1 MKAYN
6 ETWIYNR
13 EIVRQADSWC
23 RRNLLTNEQMEAI
36 RRTYPIGF
44 QQTNGYIE
52 IGLFLFTTVT
62 LLGTYLLVSTFFPS
76 LVNTQA
82 SSSVFNLIFGA
93 LVAGLG
99 WILIQQRQ
107 LYHNGIDN
115 AFVVMQTGFLVFGI
129 NQLFPP
135 GLSVATHCLISL
147 PLLLLV
153 LWYYGDTLITFFT
166 VATTYVMVFDW
177 LLDIDGGR
185 AALPFVTM
193 GLSAALYV
201 LARQANRLSGQ
212 TPYYADCI
220 SLTQWCAL
228 IGLAASSNYFVA
240 REINRL
246 LLKPIPTDAP
256 ELSLAFLFW
265 IFTFCIPG
273 AYLQIGLARKN
284 RMLIILGGLG
294 LVGAVMTLHH
304 YLQWVSLNVALIFG
318 GLLLIGLSIAM
329 IQYLR
334 QPRNGFTDVADD
346 DSPDEFFLSPEALA
360 AAQTVTGVPHNHND
374 DIKFGGG
381 NFGGGGGSGN
391 Y

>member
-6 ETWIYNR
+6 VTWIFNR

-23 RRNLLTNEQMEAI
+23 RRNLLTNEQMETI
-36 RRTYPIGF
+36 RRTYPVGF

-62 LLGTYLLVSTFFPS
+62 ILGVYLLVSTFFPI
-76 LVNTQA
+76 LVNTKG
-82 SSSVFNLIFGA
+82 SSSAFNLIFGG

-115 AFVVMQTGFLVFGI
+115 AFVVMQTGFLVFGL
-129 NQLFPP
+129 NQLLPP

-166 VATTYVMVFDW
+166 VATTYALVFDW
-177 LLDIDGGR
+177 LLDLDGGR
-185 AALPFVTM
+185 AVLPFVM
-193 GLSAALYV
+193 MALSAAIYA
-201 LARQANRLSGQ
+201 LARLANRQLNQ

-220 SLTQWCAL
+220 SLVQWCAL
-228 IGLAASSNYFVA
+228 IALAASSNYFVA
-240 REINRL
+240 REMNRL
-246 LLKPIPTDAP
+246 LLKPIPAEAP

-265 IFTFCIPG
+265 VFTFCIPG
-273 AYLQIGLARKN
+273 AYLQLGLTRKN
-284 RMLIILGGLG
+284 RRLIILGGLD
-294 LVGAVMTLHH
+294 LVGAVITLHH
-304 YLQWVSLNVALIFG
+304 YLQWVSLNVALIAG
-318 GLLLIGLSIAM
+318 GLTLIGFSIAV

-334 QPRNGFTDVADD
+334 QPRNGFTDVPDD
-346 DSPDEFFLSPEALA
+346 DSPDEFFLSPETLA
-360 AAQTVTGVPHNHND
+360 ATQVVTGAPHNHD
-374 DIKFGGG
+374 GTGEFGGG
-381 NFGGGGGSGN
+381 NFGGSGASGN

>member
-13 EIVRQADSWC
+13 EIVRQAESWC
-23 RRNLLTNEQMEAI
+23 RRNLLTNEQMDTI
-36 RRTYPIGF
+36 RRTYPVGF

-62 LLGTYLLVSTFFPS
+62 ILGTYLLVSTFFPA

-82 SSSVFNLIFGA
+82 SSSVFNLVFGA

-99 WILIQQRQ
+99 LVLIQQRH

-115 AFVVMQTGFLVFGI
+115 AFVVTQTGFLTFGL

-153 LWYYGDTLITFFT
+153 LWYYGDTLIAFFT
-166 VATTYVMVFDW
+166 VVVTYAMVFDW
-177 LLDIDGGR
+177 LLDIDGGHL
-185 AALPFVTM
+185 AASFVMM
-193 GLSAALYV
+193 GLSAALYG
-201 LARQANRLSGQ
+201 LARLANRRLSS
-212 TPYYADCI
+212 TPYYVDCI

-228 IGLAASSNYFVA
+228 LGLAVSSNYFVV
-240 REINRL
+240 REVNRL
-246 LLKPIPTDAP
+246 LLKPIPAEAP

-265 IFTFCIPG
+265 VFTFCIPG
-273 AYLQIGLARKN
+273 AYLQIGLTRRN

-294 LVGAVMTLHH
+294 LIGAVITLHH
-304 YLQWVSLNVALIFG
+304 YLQWVSLNVALIMG
-318 GLLLIGLSIAM
+318 GLLLIGLSISI

-334 QPRNGFTDVADD
+334 QPRHGFTDAPDD
-346 DSPDEFFLSPEALA
+346 DSPDEFFLSPETLA
-360 AAQTVTGVPHNHND
+360 AAQTVAGVPHGHKD
-374 DIKFGGG
+374 DVKFGGG
-381 NFGGGGGSGN
+381 NFGGGGASGN